1 MRKYYLKERNF
12 HVDLFSRVIFL
23 AFPMDLISRIGY
35 QSIFRKNLILPILVL
50 SMLYI
55 FWFFR
60 GLFFSW

>member
-23 AFPMDLISRIGY
+23 AFLMDLISRIGY
-35 QSIFRKNLILPILVL
+35 QSIFRKDLILPILVL